1 MTRHDT
7 DIFSL
12 VAGLLFLGIVGTW
25 ALDGAAL
32 LPGSRGWLLPL
43 VLVGAGVVGL
53 LSARPRRRSRGELDA
68 DEPTDSDWA

>member
-7 DIFSL
+7 DIVSL

-25 ALDGAAL
+25 ALDAAAL

-43 VLVGAGVVGL
+43 VLVAAGVAGL
-53 LSARPRRRSRGELDA
+53 LSARPRRRQSGELTD
-68 DEPTDSDWA
+68 DPGVDSDW